1 MPHVLRV
8 LLDSMYAN
16 FVDMSTVC
24 ILSTEGG
31 WAGNQLI
38 SLPIS
43 QHLIH
48 WFSG

>member
-24 ILSTEGG
+24 ILSTEDEMSELRRQALKLKSEGM
-31 WAGNQLI
+31 
-38 SLPIS
+38 SS
-43 QHLIH
+43 
-48 WFSG
+48 